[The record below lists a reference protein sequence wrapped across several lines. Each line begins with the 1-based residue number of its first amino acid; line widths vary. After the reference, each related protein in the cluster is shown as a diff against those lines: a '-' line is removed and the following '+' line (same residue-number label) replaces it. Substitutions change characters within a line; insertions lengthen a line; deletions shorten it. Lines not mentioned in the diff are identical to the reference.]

1 MSVSVSTTAAN
12 QVSVSVDGTTQLS
25 FTTQESSVSVTEAAA
40 ISVTVSEK
48 GPKGDPGPTGPQG
61 EVGPQGAQGA
71 QGPQGDQGIQG
82 IQGVPG
88 NDGTNGSDG
97 SNGTNGTG
105 FTGGSYNS
113 STGVVTFTSNDGLGF
128 ATSDLRGADGSDGA
142 DGTNGTNGTNG
153 AAGNGFTGGSYN
165 ASTGIVTFTSND
177 GLGFSTG
184 DLRGADGQNGTNGTN
199 GADGADGADGS
210 DALALGGNNQ
220 TLTGSRI
227 INMNGNDLAFKDGV
241 IQKLI
246 YDDSDDEWIFS
257 APVRFDSGGT
267 GGEIKLREA
276 AMGGT
281 SGVVLKA
288 PTGNLASDIEF
299 RLPAADGS
307 SGQFIK
313 TDGSGNL
320 SFGSATQTTLTQVYS
335 QSFLDNIGTIKHY
348 LPFKDINEQTTIYQ
362 EEAAMFMPFDGKVR
376 SVSIRIPAIT
386 GTSGNNYRCSH
397 NQYRQYRTISS
408 GSWTTEETETVAV
421 ATTMT
426 TEVFTLSLITHSISR
441 LVTCLLFLFS
451 AQPVCLEEANT
462 CT

>member
-1 MSVSVSTTAAN
+1 MAVTVNTTAGTSVTVSVSG
-12 QVSVSVDGTTQLS
+12 STQAS
-25 FTTQESSVSVTEAAA
+25 FSTESTSVSVTSPA
-40 ISVTVSEK
+40 SSTVSVLSK
-48 GPKGDPGPTGPQG
+48 GPKGDTGAEGPQGTQGPKGDKGDQGDTGPQG
-61 EVGPQGAQGA
+61 Q
-71 QGPQGDQGIQG
+71 QGIQG
-82 IQGVPG
+82 IQGVAG
-88 NDGTNGSDG
+88 QDGADGADGADGTNGT
-97 SNGTNGTG
+97 NGTNGTG

-113 STGVVTFTSNDGLGF
+113 GTGV
-128 ATSDLRGADGSDGA
+128 
-142 DGTNGTNGTNG
+142 
-153 AAGNGFTGGSYN
+153 
-165 ASTGIVTFTSND
+165 VTFTSND

-184 DLRGADGQNGTNGTN
+184 DLRGADGANGTD

-227 INMNGNDLAFKDGV
+227 INMNGNDLSFKDGV
-241 IQKLI
+241 VQKLI
-246 YDDSDDEWIFS
+246 YDDSDDEWVFS

-335 QSFLDNIGTIKHY
+335 QSFLDNIGTTKHY

-386 GTSGNNYRCSH
+386 GTSGNM
-397 NQYRQYRTISS
+397 TIGVHTINTGNTGLFSS
-408 GSWTTEETETVAV
+408 AAWTNEETETVAV
-421 ATTMT
+421 ATTDDHKSIHF
-426 TEVFTLSLITHSISR
+426 VFDNAQHFEAGDLLSISI
-441 LVTCLLFLFS
+441 
-451 AQPVCLEEANT
+451 Q
-462 CT
+462 